1 MHFTSTHTG
10 SRDPSLDI
18 AKTFLIWL
26 VVFGHL
32 IEPFI
37 ANDVST
43 RWAYIFIYS
52 FHVPAL
58 VFVSGMFARA
68 EVSWVAMGKILTQ
81 LVQPLIICQILFW
94 AMEVFVFGNEFDWY
108 KALTRPYWLLWYLA
122 SLVCWR
128 LLMIPLSRVKI
139 ALASSVLIALIAGGA
154 KYIGYDGSFSRTLVL
169 LPFFVAGYQVST
181 MGKLPF
187 VSLEKFKLYAWLLI
201 VSFAVLAF
209 ILASNGFKPEWLYHV
224 KSYSRLKLDDV
235 SGAAMRIVMLIG
247 AGTMIWSMLVLLPKR
262 TGWFSYAGQHSLL
275 PYLTH
280 GFAVYL
286 ATGFGWFVYA
296 EGMMSPIAILLAS
309 FIVSGAIIALCVTKP
324 MILLQTALYTPSSL
338 FGRRTMK
345 TADLPIIA
353 EVKQA

>member
-1 MHFTSTHTG
+1 MHFVPSHTG

-18 AKTFLIWL
+18 AKAVLIWL
-26 VVFGHL
+26 VIFGHL
-32 IEPFI
+32 IEPYI
-37 ANDVST
+37 ANHVSM

-68 EVSWVAMGKILTQ
+68 EFSWAAMGKILTQ

-94 AMEVFVFGNEFDWY
+94 TMEAFVFGNDIDWY

-128 LLMIPLSRVKI
+128 LLIIPLSRMKM
-139 ALASSVLIALIAGGA
+139 ALALSILIALIAGGT

-169 LPFFVAGYQVST
+169 LPFFVAGFQVSK
-181 MGKLPF
+181 MGNLPF
-187 VSLEKFKLYAWLLI
+187 VPLEKAKLYAWLLI
-201 VSFAVLAF
+201 GSFAVLAF

-235 SGAAMRIVMLIG
+235 SGAAMRLVMLIG
-247 AGTMIWSMLVLLPKR
+247 AGAMIWSILVLLPKR
-262 TGWFSYAGQHSLL
+262 AGWLSYVGQHSLL

-296 EGMMSPIAILLAS
+296 EGMMSPAAVMLGS
-309 FIVSGAIIALCVTKP
+309 FIVSAAIIALCVTKP
-324 MILLQTALYTPSSL
+324 MIVLQTALYSPSSL
-338 FGRRTMK
+338 FGRGTTK
-345 TADLPIIA
+345 APKIKIVP
-353 EVKQA
+353 EPKQA